1 MANHKPQLNSGWC
14 KAGGFR
20 VTLTHRYQP
29 ADRSWWLDT
38 PREQWPDRIA
48 SEQARMAASRYG
60 LLQVKEQEWEG

>member
-1 MANHKPQLNSGWC
+1 MANHRPQRNSGW
-14 KAGGFR
+14 KKNPWSIR
-20 VTLTHRYQP
+20 LTPRYGP

-48 SEQARMAASRYG
+48 SEQARMSASRYG